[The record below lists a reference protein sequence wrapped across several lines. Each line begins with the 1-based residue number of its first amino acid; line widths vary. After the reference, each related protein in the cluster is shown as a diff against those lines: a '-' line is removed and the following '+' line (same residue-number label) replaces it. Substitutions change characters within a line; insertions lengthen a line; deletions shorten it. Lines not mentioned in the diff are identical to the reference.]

1 MGSFYCERN
10 GTVRNRVE
18 LKALREVIG
27 SADEYKAFSDNGAND
42 LNKSHARKS
51 SELFQA
57 FPPQETSSGR
67 FQLLTT

>member
-1 MGSFYCERN
+1 MRYENILSKIHLHKIFY
-10 GTVRNRVE
+10 TT
-18 LKALREVIG
+18 EVIG

-51 SELFQA
+51 SELIQA